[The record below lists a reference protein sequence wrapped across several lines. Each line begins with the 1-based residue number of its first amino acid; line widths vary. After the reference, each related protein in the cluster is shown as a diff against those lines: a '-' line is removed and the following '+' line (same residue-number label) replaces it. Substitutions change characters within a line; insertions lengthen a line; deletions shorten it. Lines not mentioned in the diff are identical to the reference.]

1 MSVRDPWQVQYTQSQ
16 HRIPLP
22 DRGGKLAKSFVKILD
37 EEKNVK
43 KRWGTTTVF
52 TKFLL
57 IFCATTRNRGERPR
71 RQRWRRQ
78 KNWVGIW

>member
-22 DRGGKLAKSFVKILD
+22 DRGGKVAKSFVKILD

-43 KRWGTTTVF
+43 KRWGTTT
-52 TKFLL
+52 L
-57 IFCATTRNRGERPR
+57 
-71 RQRWRRQ
+71 W
-78 KNWVGIW
+78 